1 MGIAAI
7 LIGFIIILT
16 GGLKVLILLIQ
27 KLFGAQKFTATIAEY
42 KKLNGNDHRM
52 YLTIEHEKAPAQI
65 WLAETI
71 RMKDDKP
78 AEVVGSSLEVYWIPG
93 KKTVMRADTVKRGV
107 ISLAVGVA
115 AIVVGIVLLTI
126 GASVE

>member
-1 MGIAAI
+1 
-7 LIGFIIILT
+7 
-16 GGLKVLILLIQ
+16 
-27 KLFGAQKFTATIAEY
+27 
-42 KKLNGNDHRM
+42 M

-115 AIVVGIVLLTI
+115 TIAVGIVLLAI
-126 GASVE
+126 SASVE

>member
-1 MGIAAI
+1 
-7 LIGFIIILT
+7 
-16 GGLKVLILLIQ
+16 
-27 KLFGAQKFTATIAEY
+27 
-42 KKLNGNDHRM
+42 M

-78 AEVVGSSLEVYWIPG
+78 AKAVGSSLEVYWIPG
-93 KKTVMRADTVKRGV
+93 KKTVMRADSINRGV
-107 ISLAVGVA
+107 ISLAVGIA
-115 AIVVGIVLLTI
+115 AIAVDIVLLAI